1 MFLENSV
8 VISSKMHSFV
18 RSCKAGSEYMVVNF
32 PVLILVSQHTSCATQ
47 KLMSMLSG
55 RANSLGR
62 VTFAI

>member
-1 MFLENSV
+1 MFLEFSV

-18 RSCKAGSEYMVVNF
+18 RSCKAGSEYIVVNS
-32 PVLILVSQHTSCATQ
+32 PVLILVSQMSCAIQ

-55 RANSLGR
+55 RAKSLGR